1 MRVVHLGLH
10 AVLREVSDLL
20 DPAARATFRD
30 LVGVDE
36 ATWLRGRAWALAL
49 GVMTFPYY
57 WSTMPARC
65 AQRLA
70 MTRAV
75 LADG

>member
-1 MRVVHLGLH
+1 
-10 AVLREVSDLL
+10 L
-20 DPAARATFRD
+20 DPVAREILRD
-30 LVGVDE
+30 LVGVDQ
-36 ATWLRGRAWALAL
+36 ATWLRGRGWALAL

-75 LADG
+75 LADAAG